1 MIKVDLYSELES
13 SITALELAQQNDGI
27 ALRQQFRTVID
38 GFRPMALIKDALHQV
53 TNQGTVKNNLSQMLI
68 GVAAGYLSK
77 WIIEAGPESKFKKI
91 LGSVAMFGISN
102 LVSSKLSN
110 HQSDSESRE

>member
-1 MIKVDLYSELES
+1 MIKADLYTELES
-13 SITALELAQQNDGI
+13 SIAALELAQQNDGI
-27 ALRQQFRTVID
+27 AVRQQFRTVID
-38 GFRPMALIKDALHQV
+38 RFRPMALIKDALHQV
-53 TNQGTVKNNLSQMLI
+53 TNQGAIKNNLGQMLT

-77 WIIEAGPESKFKKI
+77 WIIEAGPKSKFKKI

-110 HQSDSESRE
+110 YQSNSESRE